1 MPEVLEGLREAER
14 AGEAGRRNGEES
26 SRSVEALRLSGCGVG
41 PRDCE
46 RYCGDPSSCA
56 DHIEGERDSA

>member
-1 MPEVLEGLREAER
+1 MPEVPEGLREAER

-26 SRSVEALRLSGCGVG
+26 SRSVAALRLASRGVG
-41 PRDCE
+41 P

-56 DHIEGERDSA
+56 DHIEGVRDSA